1 MRFIICLIL
10 SSLIATLLV
19 GCAGFGTDSDEK
31 SYESRP
37 AVNSARP
44 MFPPE
49 QKAYFE
55 AYHTARRETLR
66 ESLQNFPIGP

>member
-1 MRFIICLIL
+1 MRLVICLIL

-19 GCAGFGTDSDEK
+19 GCAGFGSDSDEK
-31 SYESRP
+31 PYESGP
-37 AVNSARP
+37 AINSTRP

-55 AYHTARRETLR
+55 AYHTAKRESLR
-66 ESLQNFPIGP
+66 ESLQDFPIRP